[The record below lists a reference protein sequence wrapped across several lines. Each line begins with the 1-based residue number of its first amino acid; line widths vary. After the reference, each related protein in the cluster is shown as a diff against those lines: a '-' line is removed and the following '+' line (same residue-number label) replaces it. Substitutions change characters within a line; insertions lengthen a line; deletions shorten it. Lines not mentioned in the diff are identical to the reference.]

1 MKTFEEFIKL
11 NEAPSWS
18 ARASKYEE
26 PEVNM
31 TLYKAITKSKSKP
44 IRINGIEFHKY
55 VDGSTVYYC
64 MIDDVN
70 QTVNYVSKFVLN
82 GGELRQ
88 HYVWKDAKTNEHKK
102 IAQTLFEELLKTY
115 TITSSTTQT
124 IIGNKLWVSLVK
136 HFSGKNHSCSIRS
149 TKPKPGPKT
158 ATMVFGEMEIPKGNV
173 EATMKSFHG
182 AKPSHKP
189 NDDTKDAGELEI
201 LSKATSKEYSEYIYV
216 IYKSGVHPK
225 RI

>member
-11 NEAPSWS
+11 NEAPSWAS
-18 ARASKYEE
+18 VADKYEKPGANKTLYNAIIKSKY
-26 PEVNM
+26 
-31 TLYKAITKSKSKP
+31 KP
-44 IRINGIEFHKY
+44 IKINGIEFHKY

-70 QTVNYVSKFVLN
+70 EKINYVSKFVIN
-82 GGELRQ
+82 NGELRQ
-88 HYVWKDAKTNEHKK
+88 HYVWKDAKTNEYKK

-115 TITSSTTQT
+115 NITSSTNQT
-124 IIGNKLWVSLVK
+124 IVGNKLWVSLVK

-149 TKPKPGPKT
+149 TKPDPI
-158 ATMVFGEMEIPKGNV
+158 TMKYQEMEIPKGNV

-201 LSKATSKEYSEYIYV
+201 LGKATSEKYSEYIYV